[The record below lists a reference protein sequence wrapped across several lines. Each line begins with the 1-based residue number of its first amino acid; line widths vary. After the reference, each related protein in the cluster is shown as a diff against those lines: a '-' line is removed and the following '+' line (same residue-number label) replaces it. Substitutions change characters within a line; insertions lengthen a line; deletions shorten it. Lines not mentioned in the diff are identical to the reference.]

1 MSRCVAPRQ
10 HGPSSLKVAAIA
22 CMIAG
27 GCSRDA
33 PLVSPSFESP
43 ETAVVVSSVTLAK
56 AKDRPVDDAVAA
68 VLERLVPAFADYGIP
83 FRTPL
88 LALQSRP
95 NDRAA
100 WDALLRNLETTKATL
115 PQEYRPD
122 LDALRL
128 ELDAIA
134 PR

>member
-1 MSRCVAPRQ
+1 
-10 HGPSSLKVAAIA
+10 
-22 CMIAG
+22 MIAG
-27 GCSRDA
+27 GCSRDV
-33 PLVSPSFESP
+33 PLVSPDFESP
-43 ETAVVVSSVTLAK
+43 ETGVVVSSATLAK

-68 VLERLVPAFADYGIP
+68 VLERLVPSLDDYGIP
-83 FRTPL
+83 LRTPL

-100 WDALLRNLETTKATL
+100 WDALLRTLETTEARL

-128 ELDAIA
+128 ELDVIA